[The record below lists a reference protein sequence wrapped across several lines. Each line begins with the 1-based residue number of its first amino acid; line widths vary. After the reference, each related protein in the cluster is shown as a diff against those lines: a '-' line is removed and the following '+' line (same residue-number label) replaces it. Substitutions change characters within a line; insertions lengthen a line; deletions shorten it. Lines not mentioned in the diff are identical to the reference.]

1 MSEQEAVEKAVG
13 TKAETSEQKVEV
25 KAEAVEQKAADV
37 NMEDAKRTGIK
48 DAVVDSDTVAIE
60 KGKEP
65 EPVTVSVPS
74 FFVDET
80 ERRKIEVDILSLK
93 ETGKI
98 VSVSRSGLMDLEKEF
113 PFLSYRKEYFEFT
126 VPTYEDMS
134 SYRQRCGVWR
144 KEAGQM
150 LVDRLQ
156 LRNFFLVWH
165 LKDWSLIGKDGK
177 KIELVHDKDGSLSS
191 ESIKTM
197 YSVQASIL
205 DIVLTAFEKDIL
217 LV

>member
-1 MSEQEAVEKAVG
+1 MKELEPQIIEQ
-13 TKAETSEQKVEV
+13 QKNLHRD
-25 KAEAVEQKAADV
+25 ADV
-37 NMEDAKRTGIK
+37 KPTVGRSINTNISKRM
-48 DAVVDSDTVAIE
+48 
-60 KGKEP
+60 
-65 EPVTVSVPS
+65 
-74 FFVDET
+74 
-80 ERRKIEVDILSLK
+80 KIEIDILSLK

-98 VSVSRSGLMDLEKEF
+98 VSVSRSGLMDLEKEI
-113 PFLSYRKEYFEFT
+113 PFLFYRKEYFEFT

-134 SYRQRCGVWR
+134 SYRQRCGMWR

-177 KIELVHDKDGSLSS
+177 KIELIHDKDGSMSA
-191 ESIKTM
+191 ESIKVM